1 MSVHSRS
8 QRKPMT
14 ITEAVSFE
22 LIVKRSRFLTYLEP
36 VTSKEGAQAVLE
48 KYRNMHWDAVHH
60 CYAWRLGDSGLQ
72 YRMSDDGEPSGS
84 AGKPMLFALQQA
96 SLCNVIV
103 VVVRYFGGIK
113 LGIGPLARTYADSA
127 KGAIEKA
134 HFLPIITRSRLR
146 VHCLYDDVSRLISLL
161 EEVQATYDVTY
172 ADTVTFD
179 VHVPSDNE
187 KFLQEEILSRTN
199 ARAGF
204 SKITT
209 D

>member
-1 MSVHSRS
+1 MSVYSGS

-14 ITEAVSFE
+14 IAEAVSFE
-22 LIVKRSRFLTYLEP
+22 LIIKRSRFIAFLEP
-36 VTSKEGAQAVLE
+36 ATSKDDAQTVLE
-48 KYRNMHWDAVHH
+48 KYRNIHWDAVHH

-72 YRMSDDGEPSGS
+72 YRMSDDGEPAGT

-113 LGIGPLARTYADSA
+113 LGIGPLARAYADTV

-134 HFLPIITRSRLR
+134 NIFPIVTKTRIR
-146 VHCLYDDVSRLISLL
+146 VHCLYDDVSRMISLL
-161 EEVQATYDVTY
+161 EEVQATYEVTY

-187 KFLQEEILSRTN
+187 KYLQEEILSRTN

-204 SKITT
+204 SKITA